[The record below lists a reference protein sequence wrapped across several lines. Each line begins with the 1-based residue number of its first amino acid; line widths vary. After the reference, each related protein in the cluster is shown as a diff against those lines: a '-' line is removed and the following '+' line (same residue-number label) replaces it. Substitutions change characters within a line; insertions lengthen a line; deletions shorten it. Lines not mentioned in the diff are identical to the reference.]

1 MKVNLKCTYGKQS
14 PKDNPVELPEK
25 VALDLIERKSATP
38 FKGKQVA
45 DEQISKLQ
53 EASKAKDEQIL
64 KLQEASKAKDE
75 QISKLQEASKA
86 KDEQILKLK
95 AMCIATAKLAVGK
108 KPDGFDELV
117 GESNDT

>member
-1 MKVNLKCTYGKQS
+1 MKVNLKCTYGEQS

-53 EASKAKDEQIL
+53 EASKAKDEQI
-64 KLQEASKAKDE
+64 S
-75 QISKLQEASKA
+75 
-86 KDEQILKLK
+86 KLK